1 MPVGGSVSL
10 QRKGGGTMVAQLD
23 KLKARVLT
31 YNPKADLQLIESA
44 YAFADVAHQGQLRKS
59 GQPYITHPLAVAEI
73 VAEMELDCASIAA
86 ALLHD
91 VLEDCDITKETL
103 EAKFGKEVTSLVEGV
118 TKLEKLNF
126 SSRDEAQVENLRKMF
141 LAMAQDL
148 RVILIKLADRL
159 HNMRTLKHRSVE
171 AQKRIAQETMDIY
184 APLAHRLGVSEI
196 KWELEDLSFRYLEPE
211 RYQEIGNVVARKRA
225 EREALVEDLMRQI
238 GNKLKEAGIHA
249 HTSGR
254 PKHFY
259 SIYKKM
265 YRQGKDITQIYDL
278 IAIRV
283 IVDEVKD
290 CYGALGVIHSQWKP
304 LPLRFKD
311 YIATPKPNMYQSL
324 HTTVIGPH
332 GEPFEIQIRTWEMHR
347 TSEYGIAAHW
357 AYKEGKTDKEFDQKL
372 QWLRSLLEWH
382 QEMRDAREF
391 VESVKVDIFADQ
403 VFVFSP
409 KGDVFNLPAQA
420 TPLDFAFAVHSE
432 VGYRCVG
439 AKVNGKISPL
449 HQPLKN
455 GDVVEI
461 LTSKQSPGPSVD
473 WLKIVKTASAK
484 NKIRQFFKRE
494 RREENL
500 ARGKDMLRGEIQKTG
515 IEAHELLR
523 EEWIQEVCKRSS
535 VKDEDD
541 LYVAIGIGSLAP
553 SQVVARLR
561 EMYERE
567 KRAGEAPQP
576 PDAKTKKD
584 WSGYGKPTNGVR
596 VKGVGNLAVR
606 FSKCCSPVPGDPIIG
621 FVTRGRG
628 VTVHRLDCPNM
639 NDLAKDPDRLIEVA
653 WEEGYSAA
661 HPVEI
666 QLTALDR
673 SGLLAD
679 VVSIVAEARIN
690 MLSSTSRVHKN
701 KLATIDLILEV
712 KDAQQLHWVMQ
723 KMRKVRDVMTVERVT
738 RERRRVKAGT

>member
-1 MPVGGSVSL
+1 M
-10 QRKGGGTMVAQLD
+10 AELD
-23 KLKARVLT
+23 AVKSAILA
-31 YNPKADLQLIESA
+31 YSPNADLQLVDEA
-44 YAFADVAHQGQLRKS
+44 YVFAEAAHRGQLRKS
-59 GQPYITHPLAVAEI
+59 GEPYITHPLAVAEI
-73 VAEMELDCASIAA
+73 VAGLQLDIPSIQA

-91 VLEDCDITKETL
+91 VVEDCGVTL
-103 EAKFGKEVTSLVEGV
+103 EELSEKFGKEVAMLVEGV
-118 TKLEKLNF
+118 TKLERLNF

-141 LAMAQDL
+141 LAMAKDL

-159 HNMRTLKHRSVE
+159 HNMRTLRYRSPE
-171 AQKRIAQETMDIY
+171 AQVRIARETLDIY

-211 RYQEIGNVVARKRA
+211 RYQEMAHLVAKKRQ
-225 EREALVEDLMRQI
+225 EREAITEDLMQQI
-238 GNKLKEAGIHA
+238 RAKLEEAGIHA
-249 HTSGR
+249 DISGR

-311 YIATPKPNMYQSL
+311 YIATPKPNLYQSL

-347 TSEYGIAAHW
+347 TAEFGVAAHW
-357 AYKEGKTDKEFDQKL
+357 VYKEGRTDREFDRKL
-372 QWLRSLLEWH
+372 QWLRSLLEWQ

-409 KGDVFNLPAQA
+409 KGDVYNLPARA
-420 TPLDFAFAVHSE
+420 TPLDFAFAVHSD

-449 HQPLKN
+449 DRELTN

-494 RREENL
+494 RRDENL
-500 ARGKDMLRGEIQKTG
+500 ARGREILRSEIQKTG
-515 IEAHELLR
+515 LEPYELLKD
-523 EEWIQEVCKRSS
+523 EWLDEACKRSS
-535 VKDEDD
+535 VKDVED
-541 LYVAIGIGSLAP
+541 LYVAIGIGSLAAAT
-553 SQVVARLR
+553 VVSRLR
-561 EMYERE
+561 EFYEKERRA
-567 KRAGEAPQP
+567 KAGEQAPPVEIQ
-576 PDAKTKKD
+576 TKD
-584 WSGYGKPTNGVR
+584 WSGYGKASNGIR
-596 VKGVGNLAVR
+596 VKGVGNVYVR
-606 FSKCCSPVPGDPIIG
+606 FSKCCSPVPGDPVIG
-621 FVTRGRG
+621 YVTRGRG

-639 NDLAKDPDRLIEVA
+639 DDLAKDPDRLIEVA
-653 WEEGYSAA
+653 WDENYSAA
-661 HPVEI
+661 HPVEV

-690 MLSSTSRVHKN
+690 MLSSSSRAGKN
-701 KLATIDLILEV
+701 KLATIDLVLEI
-712 KDAQQLHWVMQ
+712 KDAKQLSYVMQ
-723 KMRKVRDVMTVERVT
+723 KMRKVRDVMTVERIT
-738 RERRRVKAGT
+738 RERRSPKALRA

>member
-1 MPVGGSVSL
+1 MAALDNLRAKLLSYDP
-10 QRKGGGTMVAQLD
+10 TADWQL
-23 KLKARVLT
+23 V
-31 YNPKADLQLIESA
+31 ESA
-44 YAFADVAHQGQLRKS
+44 YTFAEAAHRGQVRKS
-59 GQPYITHPLAVAEI
+59 GEPYITHPLAVAEI
-73 VAEMELDCASIAA
+73 VADLQLDAASIAA

-91 VLEDCDITKETL
+91 VLEDCDVSAETL
-103 EAKFGKEVTSLVEGV
+103 TAKFGKEVCSLVEGV

-141 LAMAQDL
+141 LAMAKDL

-159 HNMRTLKHRSVE
+159 HNMRTLRHRHPE
-171 AQKRIAQETMDIY
+171 AQRRIAQETMDIY

-211 RYQEIGNVVARKRA
+211 KYQEISQLVARKRK
-225 EREALVEDLMRQI
+225 EREAITEDLMTQLRA
-238 GNKLKEAGIHA
+238 KLEEAGIRA
-249 HTSGR
+249 DISGR

-347 TSEYGIAAHW
+347 TAEFGVAAHW
-357 AYKEGKTDKEFDQKL
+357 IYKEGRTDKEFDRKL

-409 KGDVFNLPAQA
+409 KGHVFNLPAEA
-420 TPLDFAFAVHSE
+420 TPLDFAFAVHSDI
-432 VGYRCVG
+432 GYRCVG
-439 AKVNGKISPL
+439 AKVNGKIVPL
-449 HQPLKN
+449 DRKLNN

-461 LTSKQSPGPSVD
+461 LTSKQSPGPALD

-500 ARGKDMLRGEIQKTG
+500 ARGKDMLKAEIQKTG
-515 IEAHELLR
+515 IEAHELMR
-523 EEWIQEVCKRSS
+523 DDWMHEVCKRAAL
-535 VKDEDD
+535 KDEED

-553 SQVVARLR
+553 STVVARLK
-561 EMYERE
+561 EMYDRE
-567 KRAGEAPQP
+567 KRATEP
-576 PDAKTKKD
+576 PPPKEIQAKD
-584 WSGYGKPTNGVR
+584 WSGYHKSSSGIR
-596 VKGVGNLAVR
+596 VKGVGNLAIR
-606 FSKCCSPVPGDPIIG
+606 FSRCCSPVPGDPIIG
-621 FVTRGRG
+621 YVTRGRG

-639 NDLAKDPDRLIEVA
+639 EDLAKDPDRLIECA
-653 WEEGYSAA
+653 WEENYTSP
-661 HPVEI
+661 HPVEV
-666 QLTALDR
+666 QVTALDR
-673 SGLLAD
+673 AGLLAD

-690 MLSSTSRVHKN
+690 MLSSMSRAHKN
-701 KLATIDLILEV
+701 KLATIDLVLEV
-712 KDAQQLHWVMQ
+712 KDAQQLQYVLQ
-723 KMRKVRDVMTVERVT
+723 KIRKVRDVMTAERVT
-738 RERRRVKAGT
+738 RERRILRSVAR

>member
-1 MPVGGSVSL
+1 MASL
-10 QRKGGGTMVAQLD
+10 DTVKSAIMA
-23 KLKARVLT
+23 
-31 YNPKADLQLIESA
+31 YSPNADLQLVDEA
-44 YAFADVAHQGQLRKS
+44 YAFAEAAHRGQLRKS
-59 GQPYITHPLAVAEI
+59 GEPYITHPLAVAEI
-73 VAEMELDCASIAA
+73 VAGLQLDIPSIAA

-91 VLEDCDITKETL
+91 VVEDCGVTL
-103 EAKFGKEVTSLVEGV
+103 DELSEKFGREVAMLVEGV
-118 TKLEKLNF
+118 TKLERLNF

-141 LAMAQDL
+141 LAMAKDL

-159 HNMRTLKHRSVE
+159 HNMRTLRYRSPE
-171 AQKRIAQETMDIY
+171 AQVRIARETLDIY

-211 RYQEIGNVVARKRA
+211 RYQEIAHLVAKKRK
-225 EREALVEDLMRQI
+225 EREAITEDLMKQI
-238 GNKLKEAGIHA
+238 GAKLEEAGIHA
-249 HTSGR
+249 DISGR

-311 YIATPKPNMYQSL
+311 YIATPKPNLYQSL

-347 TSEYGIAAHW
+347 TAEFGVAAHW
-357 AYKEGKTDKEFDQKL
+357 IYKEGRTDKEFDRKL
-372 QWLRSLLEWH
+372 QWLRSLLEWQ

-420 TPLDFAFAVHSE
+420 TPLDFAFAIHSD

-439 AKVNGKISPL
+439 AKVNGKIVPL
-449 HQPLKN
+449 DSELKN

-500 ARGKDMLRGEIQKTG
+500 ARGREMLRSEIQKTG
-515 IEAHELLR
+515 VEPHELLR
-523 EEWIQEVCKRSS
+523 DEWLEEVCKRCS
-535 VKDEDD
+535 VKDVED
-541 LYVAIGIGSLAP
+541 LYVAVGIGSLAAT
-553 SQVVARLR
+553 SVVSRLR
-561 EMYERE
+561 EFYEKERRA
-567 KRAGEAPQP
+567 KAGEQEPAVEIQ
-576 PDAKTKKD
+576 TKD
-584 WSGYGKPTNGVR
+584 WSGYGKASNGVR
-596 VKGVGNLAVR
+596 VKGVGNVYVR

-621 FVTRGRG
+621 YVTRGRG

-639 NDLAKDPDRLIEVA
+639 DDLAKDPDRLIEVA
-653 WEEGYSAA
+653 WDENYSAA
-661 HPVEI
+661 HPVEV

-690 MLSSTSRVHKN
+690 MLSTSSRAGKN
-701 KLATIDLILEV
+701 KLATIDLVLEI
-712 KDAQQLHWVMQ
+712 KDAKQLSYVMQ
-723 KMRKVRDVMTVERVT
+723 KMRKVRDVMTVERIT
-738 RERRRVKAGT
+738 RERRSPKALRA

>member
-1 MPVGGSVSL
+1 M
-10 QRKGGGTMVAQLD
+10 KGGDAMAALD
-23 KLKARVLT
+23 LLRSKISS
-31 YNPKADLQLIESA
+31 YNPNADWQLIESA
-44 YAFADVAHQGQLRKS
+44 YAFAEAAHDGQLRKS
-59 GQPYITHPLAVAEI
+59 GEPYITHPLAVAEI
-73 VAEMELDCASIAA
+73 VAEMQLDVASIAA

-91 VLEDCDITKETL
+91 VVEDCEVSLDAITT
-103 EAKFGKEVTSLVEGV
+103 KFGKEVATIVEGV

-141 LAMAQDL
+141 LAMAKDL

-159 HNMRTLKHRSVE
+159 HNMRTLKYRNQE
-171 AQKRIAQETMDIY
+171 AQRRIGQETMDIY

-196 KWELEDLSFRYLEPE
+196 KWELEDLAFRYTEPD
-211 RYQEIGNVVARKRA
+211 RYQEIAQLVARKRQ
-225 EREALVEDLMRQI
+225 EREELTNDLMERLRQR
-238 GNKLKEAGIHA
+238 LDEAGIPA
-249 HTSGR
+249 DISGR

-278 IAIRV
+278 IAIRC

-332 GEPFEIQIRTWEMHR
+332 GEPFEIQIRTWGMHK
-347 TSEYGIAAHW
+347 TSEFGIAAHW
-357 AYKEGKTDKEFDQKL
+357 AYKEGRADKEFDKKL
-372 QWLRSLLEWH
+372 QWLRSLLDWH

-409 KGDVFNLPAQA
+409 KGHVYNLPADA
-420 TPLDFAFAVHSE
+420 TPLDFAFGVHSDI
-432 VGYRCVG
+432 GYRCVG

-449 HQPLKN
+449 DRKLQN
-455 GDVVEI
+455 GDVIEI
-461 LTSKQSPGPSVD
+461 LTSKQSPGPSID

-484 NKIRQFFKRE
+484 NKIRQFFKKE

-500 ARGKDMLRGEIQKTG
+500 ARGRDILRGEIQKTG

-523 EEWIQEVCKRSS
+523 DEWVEKVCEKSG
-535 VKDEDD
+535 VKDEEE
-541 LYVAIGIGSLAP
+541 LCVAIGIASLAA
-553 SQVVARLR
+553 STVVSRLR
-561 EMYERE
+561 EFYERE
-567 KRAGEAPQP
+567 KKASEP
-576 PDAKTKKD
+576 PPPVDIQTRD
-584 WSGYGKPTNGVR
+584 WSGYGKATHGIR
-596 VKGVGNLAVR
+596 VKGTDGLAIK
-606 FSKCCSPVPGDPIIG
+606 FSRCCSPVPGDPVIG

-628 VTVHRLDCPNM
+628 ITVHRMDCPNID
-639 NDLAKDPDRLIEVA
+639 DLAKDPDRLIECA
-653 WEEGYSAA
+653 WEENYNAA
-661 HPVEI
+661 HPVEVQI
-666 QLTALDR
+666 TALDR

-679 VVSIVAEARIN
+679 IVSIVAEARIN
-690 MLSSTSRVHKN
+690 MISTTSRVHKN
-701 KLATIDLILEV
+701 KLATIDMILEI
-712 KDAQQLHWVMQ
+712 KDSQQLQYIFQ
-723 KMRKVRDVMTVERVT
+723 KVYKVRVVMTVERVT
-738 RERRRVKAGT
+738 RERRKAQAK

>member
-1 MPVGGSVSL
+1 MSELASL
-10 QRKGGGTMVAQLD
+10 NALILR
-23 KLKARVLT
+23 
-31 YNPKADLQLIESA
+31 YNPNADLKLVEAA
-44 YAFADVAHQGQLRKS
+44 YLYADAAHQGQVRKS
-59 GQPYITHPLAVAEI
+59 GEPYITHPLAVAEI
-73 VAEMELDCASIAA
+73 CAEMQMDLATIQA

-91 VLEDCDITKETL
+91 VLEDCEVSDETL
-103 EAKFGKEVTSLVEGV
+103 ATKFGKEVYTLVEGV
-118 TKLEKLNF
+118 TKLERLNF
-126 SSRDEAQVENLRKMF
+126 TSKDEAQVENLRKMF
-141 LAMAQDL
+141 LAMAKDL

-159 HNMRTLKHRSVE
+159 HNMRTLKHRSEE

-196 KWELEDLSFRYLEPE
+196 KWELEDLSFRYMDPQA
-211 RYQEIGNVVARKRA
+211 YFDVGNKVAGKRQ
-225 EREALVEDLMRQI
+225 EREAITDHLMNQI
-238 GNKLKEAGIHA
+238 RTKLDEAGIHA
-249 HTSGR
+249 DISGR

-332 GEPFEIQIRTWEMHR
+332 GEPFEIQIRTWEMHK
-347 TSEYGIAAHW
+347 TSEFGIAAHW
-357 AYKEGKTDKEFDQKL
+357 AYKEGKADKEFDKKL
-372 QWLRSLLEWH
+372 QWLRSLLEWQ

-409 KGDVFNLPAQA
+409 KGHVYNLPADA
-420 TPLDFAFAVHSE
+420 TPLDFAFAVHSDI
-432 VGYRCVG
+432 GYRCVG

-449 HQPLKN
+449 DRELKN

-461 LTSKQSPGPSVD
+461 LTSKQSPGPSID

-484 NKIRQFFKRE
+484 NRIRQFFKRE
-494 RREENL
+494 RREENQ
-500 ARGKDMLRGEIQKTG
+500 ARGKDILKGEIQKTG
-515 IEAHELLR
+515 IEWHELMQD
-523 EEWIQEVCKRSS
+523 EWLEEVCKRSA
-535 VKDEDD
+535 VKDLED
-541 LYVAIGIGSLAP
+541 LYVAIGIGSLA
-553 SQVVARLR
+553 SATVVSRLR
-561 EMYERE
+561 EFYERE
-567 KRAGEAPQP
+567 KKANEPPPQVEVQN
-576 PDAKTKKD
+576 KD
-584 WSGYGKPTNGVR
+584 WSGYGKGTNGIR

-606 FSKCCSPVPGDPIIG
+606 FSRCCSPVPGDPVIG

-639 NDLAKDPDRLIEVA
+639 DDLAKDQDRLIEVA
-653 WEEGYSAA
+653 WEESYQAA
-661 HPVEI
+661 HPVEV

-690 MLSSTSRVHKN
+690 MLSTVSRAHKN
-701 KLATIDLILEV
+701 KLATIDLVLEV
-712 KDAQQLHWVMQ
+712 KDAQQLQWVLQ
-723 KMRKVRDVMTVERVT
+723 KMRKVRDVMSVERVT
-738 RERRRVKAGT
+738 RERRAAKAGS

>member
-1 MPVGGSVSL
+1 
-10 QRKGGGTMVAQLD
+10 VATLD
-23 KLKARVLT
+23 TLKANILS
-31 YNPKADLQLIESA
+31 YSPHADLQLVESA
-44 YAFADVAHQGQLRKS
+44 YAFADAAHQGQLRKS
-59 GQPYITHPLAVAEI
+59 GDPYITHPLAVAQI
-73 VAEMELDCASIAA
+73 VASMELDVASITA

-91 VLEDCDITKETL
+91 VIEDCEVSEEQIA
-103 EAKFGKEVTSLVEGV
+103 AKFGKEIASLVDGV
-118 TKLEKLNF
+118 TKLERLNF

-141 LAMAQDL
+141 LAMAKDL

-159 HNMRTLKHRSVE
+159 HNMRTLKYRSEE
-171 AQKRIAQETMDIY
+171 AQRRIAQETMDIY
-184 APLAHRLGVSEI
+184 APLAHRLGVSEV
-196 KWELEDLSFRYLEPE
+196 KWELEDLAFRFMEPE
-211 RYQEIGNVVARKRA
+211 KYQEMSQVVARKRQ
-225 EREALVEDLMRQI
+225 EREEITQELI
-238 GNKLKEAGIHA
+238 GQLKSKLEEASIHA
-249 HTSGR
+249 DISGR

-357 AYKEGKTDKEFDQKL
+357 AYKEGRTDKEFDKKL
-372 QWLRSLLEWH
+372 QWLRSLLEWQ

-409 KGDVFNLPAQA
+409 KGHVFNLPADA
-420 TPLDFAFAVHSE
+420 TPLDFAFAVHSDI
-432 VGYRCVG
+432 GYRCVG
-439 AKVNGKISPL
+439 TKVNGKISPL
-449 HQPLKN
+449 DTPLKN
-455 GDVVEI
+455 GDVVEV
-461 LTSKQSPGPSVD
+461 LTSKQSPGPSID
-473 WLKIVKTASAK
+473 WLKVVKTASAK

-500 ARGKDMLRGEIQKTG
+500 ARGKDILKGEIQKTG
-515 IEAHELLR
+515 IDAHELMR
-523 EEWIQEVCKRSS
+523 EEWLEEVFKKAS
-535 VKDEDD
+535 VKDLDD
-541 LYVAIGIGSLAP
+541 LLVSIGIASLAA
-553 SQVVARLR
+553 STVVSRLR
-561 EMYERE
+561 EFYEKERKANE
-567 KRAGEAPQP
+567 P
-576 PDAKTKKD
+576 PPKSSIQQKD
-584 WSGYGKPTNGVR
+584 WAGYGKASNGIR
-596 VKGVGNLAVR
+596 VKGVGNLVVR
-606 FSKCCSPVPGDPIIG
+606 YSRCCSPVPGDSVIG

-628 VTVHRLDCPNM
+628 VTVHRIDCPNM
-639 NDLAKDPDRLIEVA
+639 NDLTKDPDRLIEVV
-653 WEEGYSAA
+653 WEEGYAAA
-661 HPVEI
+661 HPVEV

-673 SGLLAD
+673 AGLLAE
-679 VVSIVAEARIN
+679 VASIVAEARIN
-690 MLSSTSRVHKN
+690 MLSAASRAHKN
-701 KLATIDLILEV
+701 KLATIDMVLEI
-712 KDAQQLHWVMQ
+712 KDAQQLTFVMQ

-738 RERRRVKAGT
+738 RERRVAKA